1 MKKLLSVFLS
11 ICLLCSCTSTPD
23 KPNKEFTSFCDQI
36 FIETMES
43 DYTTMHQMLENPE
56 DFHIDLSKVEVS
68 LGDFI
73 TDNDKEIKENLNT
86 LHSFDYDS
94 LDHTQKSI
102 YLELEK
108 EWNLELN
115 LNKEEILY
123 NTNVLSS
130 MNGIHEQLI
139 TFFSEYTLRNEQDV
153 KDLIVLIKDVP
164 RYFDEM
170 IAYIKKQADM
180 DLLMYDTKSVLNS
193 IQEIVDSRE
202 DSSVTSH
209 LMNEI
214 DSLSIDSKEDYKSKV
229 EQVLQNDFFPS
240 YQRLLDT
247 LIQYE
252 DQVIPMTG
260 LYYIKNGKEY
270 YKYIVEQATGTTKSI
285 ETIQKELENALD
297 ETLKDYLKLS
307 DYETSLTTSFTTVEE
322 ILSFLNENYK
332 KDFPEVGQMN
342 YEIKALDADQSTD
355 GVVAYFIIP
364 AIDNSSPYQIR
375 YNKRDYGKDIE
386 DIEMYTTLA
395 HEGIMGHMYQ
405 AQYNLENLD
414 TSIQYLFNSS
424 GLSEGY
430 ATYAQLYALKY
441 LDKDTKACK
450 LENELNFYLTALLDL
465 SIHYDGLTLEE
476 LNEQYS
482 MDMSSFYNQIAENPG
497 VFLSYYYGYLQVK
510 QLKDSFKGSDLQ
522 FHTQLLQYGN
532 VYFDVLSKMFKK
544 S

>member
-11 ICLLCSCTSTPD
+11 ICLLCSCANTPD
-23 KPNKEFTSFCDQI
+23 KPNEEFTSFCDQI

-193 IQEIVDSRE
+193 IQEIIDSRE

-297 ETLKDYLKLS
+297 DTLKDYLKLS
-307 DYETSLTTSFTTVEE
+307 DYETNLTTSFTTVEE

-342 YEIKALDADQSTD
+342 YEIKALDDDQSTD

-476 LNEQYS
+476 LNEQYN

>member
-11 ICLLCSCTSTPD
+11 ICLLCSCANTPD
-23 KPNKEFTSFCDQI
+23 KPNEEFTSFCDQI

-193 IQEIVDSRE
+193 IQEIVDSIE

-297 ETLKDYLKLS
+297 DTLKDYLKLS

-342 YEIKALDADQSTD
+342 YEIQALDDDQSTD

-476 LNEQYS
+476 LNEQYN

>member
-297 ETLKDYLKLS
+297 DTLKDYLKLS

-342 YEIKALDADQSTD
+342 YEIKALDDDQSTD

-476 LNEQYS
+476 LNEQYN

-497 VFLSYYYGYLQVK
+497 VFLSYYYGYLQVN

>member
-23 KPNKEFTSFCDQI
+23 KSNEEFTSFCDQI

-193 IQEIVDSRE
+193 IQEIIDSRE

-229 EQVLQNDFFPS
+229 EQVLQNDFFSS

-297 ETLKDYLKLS
+297 DTLKDYLKLS

-342 YEIKALDADQSTD
+342 YEIKALDDDQSTD

-476 LNEQYS
+476 LNEQYN

-497 VFLSYYYGYLQVK
+497 VFLSYYYGYLQVN

>member
-11 ICLLCSCTSTPD
+11 ICLLCSCANTPD
-23 KPNKEFTSFCDQI
+23 KPNEEFTSFCDQI

-260 LYYIKNGKEY
+260 LYYIKDGKEY

-342 YEIKALDADQSTD
+342 YEIKALDDDQSTD

-476 LNEQYS
+476 LNEQYN

>member
-342 YEIKALDADQSTD
+342 YEIKALDDDQSTD

>member
-193 IQEIVDSRE
+193 IQEIIDSRE

-297 ETLKDYLKLS
+297 DTLKDYLKLS

-342 YEIKALDADQSTD
+342 YEIKALDDDQSTD

-476 LNEQYS
+476 LNEQYN

-497 VFLSYYYGYLQVK
+497 VFLSYYYGYLQVN

>member
-23 KPNKEFTSFCDQI
+23 KPNEEFTSFCDQI

-193 IQEIVDSRE
+193 IQEIIDSRE

-214 DSLSIDSKEDYKSKV
+214 DSLSIDSKEDYKSNV

-285 ETIQKELENALD
+285 ETIQKELE
-297 ETLKDYLKLS
+297 KVS
-307 DYETSLTTSFTTVEE
+307 
-322 ILSFLNENYK
+322 
-332 KDFPEVGQMN
+332 
-342 YEIKALDADQSTD
+342 
-355 GVVAYFIIP
+355 
-364 AIDNSSPYQIR
+364 
-375 YNKRDYGKDIE
+375 
-386 DIEMYTTLA
+386 
-395 HEGIMGHMYQ
+395 
-405 AQYNLENLD
+405 
-414 TSIQYLFNSS
+414 
-424 GLSEGY
+424 
-430 ATYAQLYALKY
+430 
-441 LDKDTKACK
+441 
-450 LENELNFYLTALLDL
+450 
-465 SIHYDGLTLEE
+465 
-476 LNEQYS
+476 
-482 MDMSSFYNQIAENPG
+482 
-497 VFLSYYYGYLQVK
+497 
-510 QLKDSFKGSDLQ
+510 
-522 FHTQLLQYGN
+522 
-532 VYFDVLSKMFKK
+532 
-544 S
+544 

>member
-193 IQEIVDSRE
+193 IQEIIDSRE

-297 ETLKDYLKLS
+297 DTLKDYLKLS

-342 YEIKALDADQSTD
+342 YEIKALDDDQSTD

-476 LNEQYS
+476 LNEQYN

>member
-342 YEIKALDADQSTD
+342 YEIKALDDDQSTD

-476 LNEQYS
+476 LNEQYN
-482 MDMSSFYNQIAENPG
+482 MDISSFYNQIAENPG